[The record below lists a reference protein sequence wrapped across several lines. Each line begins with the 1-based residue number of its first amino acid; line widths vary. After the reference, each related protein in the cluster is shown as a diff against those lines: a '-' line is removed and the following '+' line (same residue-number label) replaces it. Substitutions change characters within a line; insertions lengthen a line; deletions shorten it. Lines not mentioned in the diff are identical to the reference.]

1 MYTLLQSHCNLI
13 QQCKTEVD
21 KAVCT
26 TIITKSIIYKFLF
39 FIQFLCATKITISLM
54 ESSTHIYLLKITC
67 RNIADKII
75 AFESLTFWWKQ
86 PMIFVPDENYVMIQ
100 PLFIVLSVVTP
111 FVSGLIERVT
121 PPLTLT
127 LEMAIFKIK
136 IGLWKN
142 PLFQFGQISGYFGP
156 SILYAH
162 DTIAKKIVSKKR
174 RKKKFSFTQTN
185 HKLFYPW

>member
-1 MYTLLQSHCNLI
+1 MHTLLQSHCNLI

-26 TIITKSIIYKFLF
+26 TIIAKSIIYKF
-39 FIQFLCATKITISLM
+39 FIFYSVFVCVTKITISLM

-86 PMIFVPDENYVMIQ
+86 PMIFVPDENHVMIQ

-121 PPLTLT
+121 PP
-127 LEMAIFKIK
+127 
-136 IGLWKN
+136 
-142 PLFQFGQISGYFGP
+142 PLPPYSYSRNGHI
-156 SILYAH
+156 
-162 DTIAKKIVSKKR
+162 
-174 RKKKFSFTQTN
+174 
-185 HKLFYPW
+185 

>member
-121 PPLTLT
+121 PPLLPPYSYSRNGH
-127 LEMAIFKIK
+127 I
-136 IGLWKN
+136 
-142 PLFQFGQISGYFGP
+142 
-156 SILYAH
+156 
-162 DTIAKKIVSKKR
+162 
-174 RKKKFSFTQTN
+174 
-185 HKLFYPW
+185 

>member
-121 PPLTLT
+121 PPLPPSSQVIFSLIAN
-127 LEMAIFKIK
+127 LHQLSCHSKLWMAFHSLQGRSSISRI
-136 IGLWKN
+136 LWSLPRPGCSCMKEQEDDKSS
-142 PLFQFGQISGYFGP
+142 LF
-156 SILYAH
+156 L
-162 DTIAKKIVSKKR
+162 
-174 RKKKFSFTQTN
+174 
-185 HKLFYPW
+185 